1 MPLESRVEICNA
13 CGDVVPDRAHA
24 FDAIDAA
31 SGSLVGVPALES
43 GARDRVDVRFSSQ
56 REDDVDIAYQL
67 RVNEFGL
74 FVGGIDADL
83 CERLAPDRSLMASPG
98 LVPAE

>member
-1 MPLESRVEICNA
+1 
-13 CGDVVPDRAHA
+13 
-24 FDAIDAA
+24 
-31 SGSLVGVPALES
+31 
-43 GARDRVDVRFSSQ
+43 VRFSSQ